1 MKIVS
6 LTMIYNLEDV
16 LELFVRH
23 HVRCVDHMI
32 LIVHGNSTDSTETI
46 AKRLQ
51 QEGLPITL
59 EYCDIPTFAQSSI
72 LSEAAARAI
81 QVHQPDL
88 LLPIDCDE
96 FLCAMPDTHIR
107 DLLESL
113 PTDCVSTAPWRTYVP
128 KTEHTSLVHRMTH
141 RRRAEAPA
149 YAKVMIPKRFLTPSL
164 IIHQGAHNISV
175 DGMGVDSTPLH
186 TLWLA
191 HLPIRSPA
199 QALEKALV
207 AWPRQ
212 RDNPRH
218 KAGEA
223 FHWETLYNAALRDDS
238 FSHDRTVELAAC
250 YACAQKDSCPALV
263 ADPLATYVFA
273 PESTG
278 R

>member
-23 HVRCVDHMI
+23 HVQFVDHMI
-32 LIVHGNSTDSTETI
+32 LIVHGNSTDATEEI
-46 AKRLQ
+46 ALQ
-51 QEGLPITL
+51 LQNEGLPITL

-72 LSEAAARAI
+72 LSDAAVRAI
-81 QVHQPDL
+81 QMHQPDL

-96 FLCAMPDTHIR
+96 FLCAKPGTHIR
-107 DLLESL
+107 NLLENL
-113 PTDCVSTAPWRTYVP
+113 PTDRVSAAPWRTYVP
-128 KTEHTSLVHRMTH
+128 KTDDASLVKRMTH

-149 YAKVMIPKRFLTPSL
+149 YAKVMIPKAFLTPSL
-164 IIHQGAHNISV
+164 IIHQGAHNISI
-175 DGMGVDSTPLH
+175 DSIGVDSTALDSV
-186 TLWLA
+186 WLA
-191 HLPIRSPA
+191 HLPIRSPQ

-218 KAGEA
+218 KVGEA
-223 FHWETLYNAALRDDS
+223 FHWENLYEAAQRDGS
-238 FSHDRTVELAAC
+238 FSHERTVELAAC
-250 YACAQKDSCPALV
+250 YACAQTDSCPALV
-263 ADPLATYVFA
+263 EDPLDSYVFA
-273 PESTG
+273 AESTG

>member
-23 HVRCVDHMI
+23 HMQFVDHMV
-32 LIVHGNSTDSTETI
+32 LIVHGKSTDFTEEI
-46 AKRLQ
+46 ALSLQ

-59 EYCDIPTFAQSSI
+59 EYCDIPTFAQSPI

-81 QVHQPDL
+81 QMHQPDL

-96 FLCAMPDTHIR
+96 FLCAKPGQNVRT
-107 DLLESL
+107 LLEHL
-113 PTDCVSTAPWRTYVP
+113 PTDRVSAALWRTYVP
-128 KTEHTSLVHRMTH
+128 KTEHASLIERMTH
-141 RRRAEAPA
+141 RRRTETPA
-149 YAKVMIPKRFLTPSL
+149 YAKVMIPKAFLLPSL
-164 IIHQGAHNISV
+164 IIHQGAHTISI
-175 DGMGVDSTPLH
+175 DGIGVDSTPLDSV
-186 TLWLA
+186 WLA
-191 HLPIRSPA
+191 HLPIRSSK

-223 FHWETLYNAALRDDS
+223 FHWENLYEAAQRDGS
-238 FSHDRTVELAAC
+238 FSHERTVELAAC
-250 YACAQKDSCPALV
+250 YACSHTDSCPALV
-263 ADPLATYVFA
+263 ADPLNTYVSA
-273 PESTG
+273 
-278 R
+278 